1 MRHGDYKWNEDG
13 VPPGQLTVWVDLRT
27 QLLSVFRGGHE
38 IGTAVVVYGAETMES
53 PLGRFPILSK
63 QRDYHSRTYAR
74 SEEHTSELQSL
85 MRISYAVFCLTKNTS
100 RQQ

>member
-63 QRDYHSRTYAR
+63 QRDYHSRPYAAPMPY
-74 SEEHTSELQSL
+74 SL
-85 MRISYAVFCLTKNTS
+85 FITDTIGRASCRARVCQYV
-100 RQQ
+100 